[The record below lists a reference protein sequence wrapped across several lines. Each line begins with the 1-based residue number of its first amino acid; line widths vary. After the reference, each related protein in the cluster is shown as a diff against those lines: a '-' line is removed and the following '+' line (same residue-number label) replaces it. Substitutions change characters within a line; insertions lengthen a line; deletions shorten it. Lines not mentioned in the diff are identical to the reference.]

1 MQITHQHVVRFH
13 YTLKDDTGE
22 VIESSRDRQPMTYLH
37 GHNAIIP
44 GLEKALEGKTQ
55 GESFSV
61 TIPPEEAYGPRR
73 ENAVQ
78 RVPIKH
84 LQGAKKWK
92 PGMLAWVRTE
102 QGPLQVQ
109 VLKVGKF
116 MADVDI
122 NHPLAGKA
130 LTFDIEVL
138 GVRAATPEEI
148 DHGHVHGAGGHHH

>member
-1 MQITHQHVVRFH
+1 MQIGNQHVVRFH
-13 YTLKDDTGE
+13 YNLKDDAGE
-22 VIESSRDRQPMTYLH
+22 VIESSRDKQPMTYLH
-37 GHNAIIP
+37 GYNAIIP

-55 GESFSV
+55 GDTFSV
-61 TIPPEEAYGPRR
+61 TVPPEEAYGPRR

-92 PGMLAWVRTE
+92 PGMIARVRTE
-102 QGPLQVQ
+102 QGHLQVQ
-109 VLKVGKF
+109 VVKVGKF

-130 LTFDIEVL
+130 LTFDVEVVE
-138 GVRAATPEEI
+138 VRQATPEEI
-148 DHGHVHGAGGHHH
+148 DHGHVHGEGGHHH

>member
-1 MQITHQHVVRFH
+1 MQIANQHVVRFH
-13 YTLKDDTGE
+13 YTLKNDAGE
-22 VIESSRDRQPMTYLH
+22 VIESSRDKQPMTYLH
-37 GHNAIIP
+37 GQNAIIP
-44 GLEKALEGKTQ
+44 GLEKALEGKAL
-55 GESFSV
+55 GETFSV
-61 TIPPEEAYGPRR
+61 TILPEEAYGPRR

-92 PGMLAWVRTE
+92 PGMIARVNAE
-102 QGPLQVQ
+102 QGQLQVQ
-109 VLKVGKF
+109 VVKVGKF

-138 GVRAATPEEI
+138 EVRQATPEEI
-148 DHGHVHGAGGHHH
+148 DHGHAHGEGGHHH